1 MECEDHVA
9 KTTQGHV
16 KRNAIVSCLVVTLF
30 SSCSHLGRN
39 ELPSSSPRAPEI
51 RKAMHQTVIP
61 EVDLEN
67 VKPEEALQVWS
78 QASRSYH
85 PQHFEFRYLISY
97 PMTYSVQPTKPG
109 GLPKVVSAAA
119 PQNTA
124 RVIVR
129 RKHIT
134 SARLLDEICRQSNF
148 TWAILGR
155 VIVVK
160 PRALAPG
167 TQP

>member
-1 MECEDHVA
+1 
-9 KTTQGHV
+9 
-16 KRNAIVSCLVVTLF
+16 
-30 SSCSHLGRN
+30 
-39 ELPSSSPRAPEI
+39 
-51 RKAMHQTVIP
+51 
-61 EVDLEN
+61 
-67 VKPEEALQVWS
+67 
-78 QASRSYH
+78 
-85 PQHFEFRYLISY
+85 
-97 PMTYSVQPTKPG
+97 MTYSVQPTKPG
-109 GLPKVVSAAA
+109 GLPEAVSAAA

-129 RKHIT
+129 RKNIT